1 MELLE
6 KTVRKRLRVM
16 RTMEF
21 KMERPGL
28 VQVGDE
34 VEVREGKLPSS
45 YYYVVEPAVAM
56 SGNFKFRERL
66 KSTKGVVS
74 DIKQTEKG
82 YYISVDFDE

>member
-1 MELLE
+1 
-6 KTVRKRLRVM
+6 M
-16 RTMEF
+16 RTIEF
-21 KMERPGL
+21 KMERQGL
-28 VQVGDE
+28 VSVGDE
-34 VEVREGKLPSS
+34 VEIREGKLPSS

>member
-1 MELLE
+1 
-6 KTVRKRLRVM
+6 M

-21 KMERPGL
+21 KMERQGL

-34 VEVREGKLPSS
+34 VEVSPPKLPSS